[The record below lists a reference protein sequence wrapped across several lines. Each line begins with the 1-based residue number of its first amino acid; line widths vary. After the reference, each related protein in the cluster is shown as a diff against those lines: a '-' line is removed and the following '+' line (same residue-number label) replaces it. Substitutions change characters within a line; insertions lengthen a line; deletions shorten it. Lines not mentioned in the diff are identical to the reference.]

1 MFLKS
6 KGYLLIES
14 MVSLTIFIIAI
25 SLGNVVIL
33 RVFKYNTFEN
43 FEKIEVSYIF
53 LDNLYRK
60 IKMLDNDSNI
70 EVKGDNVL
78 ILKEKEIKTKYEF
91 SNGYIYVSN
100 SKIKKRIIK
109 CVKIAVV
116 QWEITPT
123 LTLTL
128 MVLLTHTHTLMMG
141 IQITLMTHTSIATR
155 LTHTLC

>member
-25 SLGNVVIL
+25 SLGNIVIL

-78 ILKEKEIKTKYEF
+78 ILKEKEIKTKYGLNILFFNFKKYHF
-91 SNGYIYVSN
+91 SLFYKVNFKILKLYFFYI
-100 SKIKKRIIK
+100 KF
-109 CVKIAVV
+109 
-116 QWEITPT
+116 
-123 LTLTL
+123 
-128 MVLLTHTHTLMMG
+128 
-141 IQITLMTHTSIATR
+141 
-155 LTHTLC
+155 

>member
-33 RVFKYNTFEN
+33 RIFKYNTFEN

-100 SKIKKRIIK
+100 SKIKKKIIK
-109 CVKIAVV
+109 CEGIKFLYDKSIL
-116 QWEITPT
+116 EIYLKYKGETI
-123 LTLTL
+123 
-128 MVLLTHTHTLMMG
+128 VRV
-141 IQITLMTHTSIATR
+141 IYV
-155 LTHTLC
+155 

>member
-53 LDNLYRK
+53 LDNLYRR

-70 EVKGDNVL
+70 EVKGGAL
-78 ILKEKEIKTKYEF
+78 ILKEKEIKTKYEYL
-91 SNGYIYVSN
+91 NGYVYVSN
-100 SKIKKRIIK
+100 SKIKKKIVKCDGIK
-109 CVKIAVV
+109 FLYENNIL
-116 QWEITPT
+116 EIYLEYKGDTI
-123 LTLTL
+123 
-128 MVLLTHTHTLMMG
+128 V
-141 IQITLMTHTSIATR
+141 R
-155 LTHTLC
+155 LIYV

>member
-91 SNGYIYVSN
+91 SN
-100 SKIKKRIIK
+100 
-109 CVKIAVV
+109 
-116 QWEITPT
+116 
-123 LTLTL
+123 
-128 MVLLTHTHTLMMG
+128 
-141 IQITLMTHTSIATR
+141 
-155 LTHTLC
+155 

>member
-100 SKIKKRIIK
+100 SKIKKKIIK
-109 CVKIAVV
+109 CEGIKFLYDKSILEIYLKYKGETIVRVIYVWIKVKDI
-116 QWEITPT
+116 
-123 LTLTL
+123 
-128 MVLLTHTHTLMMG
+128 VLYM
-141 IQITLMTHTSIATR
+141 
-155 LTHTLC
+155 

>member
-14 MVSLTIFIIAI
+14 MVSLAIFIIALY
-25 SLGNVVIL
+25 LGNIVIL

-53 LDNLYRK
+53 LDNLYRR

-100 SKIKKRIIK
+100 SKIKKKIVKCDGIK
-109 CVKIAVV
+109 FLYENNIL
-116 QWEITPT
+116 EIYLEYKGDTI
-123 LTLTL
+123 
-128 MVLLTHTHTLMMG
+128 V
-141 IQITLMTHTSIATR
+141 R
-155 LTHTLC
+155 LIYV

>member
-14 MVSLTIFIIAI
+14 MVSLAIFIIALY
-25 SLGNVVIL
+25 LGNIVIL

-100 SKIKKRIIK
+100 SKIKKKIIK
-109 CVKIAVV
+109 CEGIKFLYDKSIL
-116 QWEITPT
+116 EIYLKYKGETI
-123 LTLTL
+123 
-128 MVLLTHTHTLMMG
+128 VRV
-141 IQITLMTHTSIATR
+141 IYV
-155 LTHTLC
+155 

>member
-109 CVKIAVV
+109 CEGIKFLYHKTML
-116 QWEITPT
+116 EIYLKYKGETI
-123 LTLTL
+123 
-128 MVLLTHTHTLMMG
+128 VRV
-141 IQITLMTHTSIATR
+141 IYV
-155 LTHTLC
+155 

>member
-14 MVSLTIFIIAI
+14 MVSLAIFIIALY
-25 SLGNVVIL
+25 LGNVVIL

-53 LDNLYRK
+53 LDNLYRR

-78 ILKEKEIKTKYEF
+78 ILKEKEIKTKYEYL
-91 SNGYIYVSN
+91 NGYIYVSN
-100 SKIKKRIIK
+100 SKIKKKIVKCDGIK
-109 CVKIAVV
+109 FLYENNIL
-116 QWEITPT
+116 EIYLKYKGDTI
-123 LTLTL
+123 
-128 MVLLTHTHTLMMG
+128 V
-141 IQITLMTHTSIATR
+141 R
-155 LTHTLC
+155 LIYV

>member
-25 SLGNVVIL
+25 SLGNIVIL

-100 SKIKKRIIK
+100 SKIKKKIIK
-109 CVKIAVV
+109 CEGIKFLYDKSIL
-116 QWEITPT
+116 EIYLKYKGETI
-123 LTLTL
+123 
-128 MVLLTHTHTLMMG
+128 VRV
-141 IQITLMTHTSIATR
+141 IYV
-155 LTHTLC
+155 

>member
-14 MVSLTIFIIAI
+14 IVSLTIFIIAI

-109 CVKIAVV
+109 CEGIKFLYDKSIL
-116 QWEITPT
+116 EIYLKYKGETI
-123 LTLTL
+123 
-128 MVLLTHTHTLMMG
+128 VRV
-141 IQITLMTHTSIATR
+141 IYV
-155 LTHTLC
+155 